1 VRWDHS
7 LTWLIK
13 SRR

>member
-1 VRWDHS
+1 